1 MKYSLRRGGSGVVFF
16 GEKVEIGEIAP
27 LDILKKAVPLR
38 ANAHTMRAVALA
50 LLTAG
55 MYLLVGCGGQQQEQK
70 QEEQKQEQVQQQPE
84 EQAPAAQP
92 EGQPAADTAA
102 KAQ

>member
-1 MKYSLRRGGSGVVFF
+1 
-16 GEKVEIGEIAP
+16 
-27 LDILKKAVPLR
+27 
-38 ANAHTMRAVALA
+38 MRAVALA

-70 QEEQKQEQVQQQPE
+70 QEEQKQEQVQQPQ
-84 EQAPAAQP
+84 EQAPAEQP
-92 EGQPAADTAA
+92 AGEQAADTAN

>member
-1 MKYSLRRGGSGVVFF
+1 
-16 GEKVEIGEIAP
+16 
-27 LDILKKAVPLR
+27 
-38 ANAHTMRAVALA
+38 MRAVALA

-70 QEEQKQEQVQQQPE
+70 QEEQKQEQVQQPQ
-84 EQAPAAQP
+84 EQAPEQQP
-92 EGQPAADTAA
+92 AGEQAADTAN

>member
-1 MKYSLRRGGSGVVFF
+1 
-16 GEKVEIGEIAP
+16 
-27 LDILKKAVPLR
+27 
-38 ANAHTMRAVALA
+38 MRAVVLA

-70 QEEQKQEQVQQQPE
+70 QEEQKQEQVQQPQ
-84 EQAPAAQP
+84 EQAPEQQP
-92 EGQPAADTAA
+92 AGEQAADTAN

>member
-1 MKYSLRRGGSGVVFF
+1 
-16 GEKVEIGEIAP
+16 
-27 LDILKKAVPLR
+27 
-38 ANAHTMRAVALA
+38 MRAVALA

-70 QEEQKQEQVQQQPE
+70 QEEQKQEQVQQPQ
-84 EQAPAAQP
+84 EQAPAQQP
-92 EGQPAADTAA
+92 AGEQAADTAK

>member
-1 MKYSLRRGGSGVVFF
+1 
-16 GEKVEIGEIAP
+16 
-27 LDILKKAVPLR
+27 
-38 ANAHTMRAVALA
+38 MRAVALA

-70 QEEQKQEQVQQQPE
+70 QEEQKQEQVQQPQ
-84 EQAPAAQP
+84 EQAPMEQP
-92 EGQPAADTAA
+92 AGEQAADTAN

>member
-1 MKYSLRRGGSGVVFF
+1 
-16 GEKVEIGEIAP
+16 
-27 LDILKKAVPLR
+27 
-38 ANAHTMRAVALA
+38 MRAVALA

-70 QEEQKQEQVQQQPE
+70 QEEQKQEQVQQPQ
-84 EQAPAAQP
+84 EQAPMQQP
-92 EGQPAADTAA
+92 AGEQAADTAN

>member
-1 MKYSLRRGGSGVVFF
+1 
-16 GEKVEIGEIAP
+16 
-27 LDILKKAVPLR
+27 
-38 ANAHTMRAVALA
+38 MRAVALA

-70 QEEQKQEQVQQQPE
+70 QEEQKQEQVQQPQ
-84 EQAPAAQP
+84 EQAPAQQP
-92 EGQPAADTAA
+92 AGEQAADTAN

>member
-1 MKYSLRRGGSGVVFF
+1 MWKAWGS
-16 GEKVEIGEIAP
+16 EAQSP
-27 LDILKKAVPLR
+27 LDILKKAVPLP

-55 MYLLVGCGGQQQEQK
+55 MYLLVGCSGQQQEQK
-70 QEEQKQEQVQQQPE
+70 QEEQKQEQVQQPQQ

-92 EGQPAADTAA
+92 AGEQAADTAS